1 LKEIE
6 QHLFIRLQFLRRT
19 ILGLPAKGATDARC
33 AYQICN
39 CPTNLKIIFC
49 PLDAIVSIIEA
60 ESISKRFGNKIA
72 LDKITFKVE
81 KGEMFGFLG
90 PNGAGKTTLLRILT
104 GQLEQDEGIARVLG
118 IDVKKDPLA
127 VKRLIGIV
135 PEVESPPTYLTAYE
149 YLYFV
154 AKVRKLEDVDSRI
167 DWWCDFFDLQDARNT
182 ICRDLSKGM
191 RQKLMIAGAF
201 IHEPEL
207 VFLDEPFINLDP
219 IYQHK
224 FREFLRKYVGNGG
237 TVFVCSHI
245 LEIIEKLCN
254 RAAIISSGRIIASGK
269 MSELVR
275 EGEHLED
282 LFLRLIQKG

>member
-1 LKEIE
+1 MI
-6 QHLFIRLQFLRRT
+6 Q
-19 ILGLPAKGATDARC
+19 AD
-33 AYQICN
+33 
-39 CPTNLKIIFC
+39 
-49 PLDAIVSIIEA
+49 
-60 ESISKRFGNKIA
+60 SISKRFGDKIA
-72 LDKITFKVE
+72 LNGVSLCVE

-104 GQLEQDEGIARVLG
+104 GQLEQDEGNASVLG
-118 IDVKKDPLA
+118 IDVKKEPLK

-154 AKVRKLEDVDSRI
+154 AKVRNLSDIDSRI
-167 DWWCDFFDLQDARNT
+167 DWWCDFFDLNDARNT

-191 RQKLMIAGAF
+191 RQKLMIASAF

-219 IYQHK
+219 IYQH
-224 FREFLRKYVGNGG
+224 EFKEYLKRYIRKGG
-237 TVFVCSHI
+237 TAFVCSHI
-245 LEIIEKLCN
+245 LEIIEKLCT
-254 RAAIISSGRIIASGK
+254 RAAIISEGKIIAIGE
-269 MSELVR
+269 MSELVK

-282 LFLRLIQKG
+282 IFLRLIRKG